1 MHGSLEELFAAD
13 DAKRDVMGSDEARE
27 GGRRECVKRLW
38 ASSSSSSVIVVGKRQ
53 WTTTTPQKKEFGDPL
68 DARAEN

>member
-27 GGRRECVKRLW
+27 GEKRVCQTTVGVKL
-38 ASSSSSSVIVVGKRQ
+38 K
-53 WTTTTPQKKEFGDPL
+53 
-68 DARAEN
+68 